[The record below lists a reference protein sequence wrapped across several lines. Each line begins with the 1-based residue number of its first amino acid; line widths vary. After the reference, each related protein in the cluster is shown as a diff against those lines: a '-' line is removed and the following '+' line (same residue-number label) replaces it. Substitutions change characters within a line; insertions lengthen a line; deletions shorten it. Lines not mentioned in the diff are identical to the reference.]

1 MKRLLWLFLMCLPL
15 LGMAG
20 GKADTVKLKEGDRCP
35 EFVFRDTANNE
46 VTLRQFRGR
55 YVVIGVW
62 ASWCYPCKKEYPALK
77 ALAEK
82 YKDRNIVFVSLSCD
96 RRKQD
101 WLNGLWWEKMTGW
114 QWWIA
119 GDESS
124 MEAFEV
130 NTIPRLILLD
140 KKGRVAKLRLPK
152 PSDPKFEEMLK
163 GLMLLIK

>member
-77 ALAEK
+77 ALAEIQK
-82 YKDRNIVFVSLSCD
+82 
-96 RRKQD
+96 
-101 WLNGLWWEKMTGW
+101 
-114 QWWIA
+114 
-119 GDESS
+119 
-124 MEAFEV
+124 
-130 NTIPRLILLD
+130 
-140 KKGRVAKLRLPK
+140 
-152 PSDPKFEEMLK
+152 
-163 GLMLLIK
+163 